1 MNCGT
6 MIIQLKVAEVTH
18 IVSSAEGSTTI
29 SWVEEDWFPR
39 HAKSN
44 SVIWA
49 ETWNAETLAR
59 ISTRRKGRC
68 CKLRNEPKRK
78 WDKKVSEG
86 LGEIEIFTGR
96 IKGNEKMV
104 TMSFVYRRPGT
115 RKPHWHD
122 NTLAKG
128 QLIIGIFSVPIG
140 VHVRINLYKR

>member
-96 IKGNEKMV
+96 IKGNERWSLCR
-104 TMSFVYRRPGT
+104 SFTEDREPEKLTGT
-115 RKPHWHD
+115 I
-122 NTLAKG
+122 TLLPKA
-128 QLIIGIFSVPIG
+128 
-140 VHVRINLYKR
+140 N